1 MAIDYDTEYN
11 NRARVKEHPEILAR
25 MAEASAAYREE
36 RKAKGL
42 TELRS
47 SYGWSGRQMLDIF
60 LSEAGRD
67 APVML
72 FIHGGYWRA
81 LQPSDFSIVARGLN
95 AHGVTVA
102 LAGYDLCPQ
111 VGIGDIVNQLRRAC
125 YSLWRRFGKRIV
137 VCGHSAG
144 GHAAAAMLATDW
156 PRYGAPAGLVPAGI
170 AISGLFDLKPLMATT
185 MNADFKLDAAEAGR
199 LSPLFWT
206 PPAGTTFDAIVGAE
220 ESGEYLRQSRTLAE
234 AWSKSGVTTR
244 YEAVAG
250 ANHFTVIEPLAD
262 PDGAMVKRLAQL
274 ARDAG

>member
-1 MAIDYDTEYN
+1 
-11 NRARVKEHPEILAR
+11 
-25 MAEASAAYREE
+25 
-36 RKAKGL
+36 
-42 TELRS
+42 
-47 SYGWSGRQMLDIF
+47 MLDIF

-67 APVML
+67 APVVL

-111 VGIGDIVNQLRRAC
+111 VSIGDILNQLRRAC
-125 YSLWRRFGKRIV
+125 YSLWRRFGRSIV
-137 VCGHSAG
+137 VCGHSVG
-144 GHAAAAMLATDW
+144 GHAAASMLATDW
-156 PRYGAPAGLVPAGI
+156 PRHGAPAGLVPAGI
-170 AISGLFDLKPLMATT
+170 AISGLFDLQPLIATS

-220 ESGEYLRQSRTLAE
+220 ESGEYLRQSRTIVE
-234 AWSKSGVTTR
+234 AWDKSGVATR

-262 PDGAMVKRLAQL
+262 PDSAMVKRLRELCAQ
-274 ARDAG
+274 AG